1 MAPALQQ
8 RLAGVALG
16 DRTYVA
22 WRGSALGD
30 DASVLANGGV
40 ALGPDAVADTAAG
53 KFEFM
58 AARRSAWVTEME
70 LAASIGKADVV
81 NQFNNKWSE
90 KKITNIQRL

>member
-1 MAPALQQ
+1 MGDSASAESLWCCP
-8 RLAGVALG
+8 GVTG
-16 DRTYVA
+16 TYVA

-30 DASVLANGGV
+30 NASVLANGGV

-53 KFEFM
+53 KIGFVAT
-58 AARRSAWVTEME
+58 AAGQPATEME

-90 KKITNIQRL
+90 KITNIQRL